1 MTDWRAV
8 GRRVKSLRESNKLTQ
23 DVLADALG
31 YSRGTLGELERGTD
45 RAGISLVVA
54 LADYFKVPVDWLLGR
69 DIPVGGPLVGQF
81 VDDPDELAWLT
92 FWRRLTREKRIAV
105 FDLLRVERERN
116 TTSQ

>member
-8 GRRVKSLRESNKLTQ
+8 GRRVKGLRESNKLTQ
-23 DVLADALG
+23 DTLADALG

-69 DIPVGGPLVGQF
+69 DIPQSAAHWSASSLMIPTNSPG
-81 VDDPDELAWLT
+81 
-92 FWRRLTREKRIAV
+92 
-105 FDLLRVERERN
+105 
-116 TTSQ
+116 